1 MKQTMSPAVVTW
13 AAVLVMVAAAGGDV
27 VEVKRIPYE
36 GVTVTGIDANGQ
48 LTFRKDNNVI
58 AKEMKDVT
66 RIRIDGLDAFNTAES
81 RLGEGKAAEAV
92 ASYDEAQKQ
101 ANLKPGLQQVILL
114 RRLQVLKQ
122 LKASDRA
129 VEDWLR
135 LVDELKVSPS
145 ALALRPEK
153 EEMGAKGSAANRRA
167 ISVLEAKLGEVK
179 DKKEFVAGIQNAL
192 IRLYEVEGNAEKA
205 AQMARELAGTPGAS
219 GRNGDTVAAPAA
231 GSLAER
237 AEAIRGLIDKKQA
250 TVQDLQGVLKNYAD
264 TRDRYNARDLSTAM
278 LLAGR
283 AQLALYDM
291 APADRNDP
299 KLLQEAG
306 LNLMRV
312 FAHYADAKEAPEALF
327 YAGKVNLALGNR
339 AAARQAMD
347 TTVHMLEKDT
357 KNELLAKAKAEIEE
371 MKKLKTGP

>member
-1 MKQTMSPAVVTW
+1 
-13 AAVLVMVAAAGGDV
+13 
-27 VEVKRIPYE
+27 
-36 GVTVTGIDANGQ
+36 
-48 LTFRKDNNVI
+48 
-58 AKEMKDVT
+58 
-66 RIRIDGLDAFNTAES
+66 
-81 RLGEGKAAEAV
+81 
-92 ASYDEAQKQ
+92 
-101 ANLKPGLQQVILL
+101 
-114 RRLQVLKQ
+114 
-122 LKASDRA
+122 
-129 VEDWLR
+129 
-135 LVDELKVSPS
+135 
-145 ALALRPEK
+145 
-153 EEMGAKGSAANRRA
+153 
-167 ISVLEAKLGEVK
+167 
-179 DKKEFVAGIQNAL
+179 
-192 IRLYEVEGNAEKA
+192 
-205 AQMARELAGTPGAS
+205 MARELAGTPGAS

-291 APADRNDP
+291 APADQKDP